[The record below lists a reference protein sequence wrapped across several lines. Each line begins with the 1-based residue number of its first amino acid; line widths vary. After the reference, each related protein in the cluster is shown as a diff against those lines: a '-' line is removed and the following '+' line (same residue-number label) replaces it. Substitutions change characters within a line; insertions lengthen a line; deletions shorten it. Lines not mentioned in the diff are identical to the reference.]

1 MKIIRPLSALKTL
14 TIFLCFSVLLACD
27 YMPFGYVSIADIV
40 NNPTKYDGQ
49 KVKVKGV
56 ASDVTKIP
64 FIEIK
69 LYILSDAG
77 YQITVN
83 ARDTVPAANSKVTV
97 IGIVENVAIIGS
109 ESLGLHLR
117 EVNRV
122 ELPF

>member
-1 MKIIRPLSALKTL
+1 MRTVKWLSIFKIL
-14 TIFLCFSVLLACD
+14 TILLFFSILSACD
-27 YMPFGYVSIADIV
+27 YMPFGYVSVADIV

-56 ASDVTKIP
+56 VSEVTKIP

-69 LYILSDAG
+69 IYMLSDDG
-77 YQITVN
+77 HQIVVT
-83 ARDTVPAANSKVTV
+83 ARDSVPAANSKITV
-97 IGIVENVAIIGS
+97 IAIVENVAIIGS